1 MMIRISNS
9 WDKAA
14 GVEESEKTHT
24 KFSAVYRK
32 VAEQAILQSF
42 FLNDSGYAA
51 LLCQI
56 YTYGK

>member
-32 VAEQAILQSF
+32 VAEQAIL
-42 FLNDSGYAA
+42 
-51 LLCQI
+51 
-56 YTYGK
+56 